1 MRCGKRRFIWLRYSP
16 AAPAFES
23 RLPPAPLPAVDH
35 PGAGLVPPTRFGGG
49 DVSLVGRRGVALIL
63 TLLVHLLLLLL
74 VLFTR
79 PPVQP
84 RKEDDRLTTF
94 SVMPDPA
101 KKEAGAKKEAPK
113 KNADAAAATPT
124 VEPPRIPP
132 PVAPVPTVPKTE
144 VPPSFIQLTPRDF
157 AAADL
162 SRLPGRG
169 TGASGAN
176 GKGTSGAVAGP
187 GEGPGGVQLYEA
199 EWYRRPTDMELA
211 GYMPANPPRVG
222 WGLVAC
228 KTIENYHVENC
239 QALGESPIGSGFARA
254 VRQAAWQ
261 FLVRPPR
268 IDGKPQ
274 VGAWVRIRIDY
285 TQSQAPDGPAN

>member
-1 MRCGKRRFIWLRYSP
+1 
-16 AAPAFES
+16 
-23 RLPPAPLPAVDH
+23 LPPANLTAVE
-35 PGAGLVPPTRFGGG
+35 PVGAGLSLPSRFGRVDTG
-49 DVSLVGRRGVALIL
+49 LARRRGVALAL
-63 TLLVHLLLLLL
+63 TILVHLLLLLL
-74 VLFTR
+74 ILLSR
-79 PPVQP
+79 APLPP
-84 RKEDDRLTTF
+84 RKAEERLTTF

-113 KNADAAAATPT
+113 KNADAAAAAPT
-124 VEPPRIPP
+124 VEPPRTPP
-132 PVAPVPTVPKTE
+132 PVAPVPKVPKTE
-144 VPPSFIQLTPRDF
+144 VPPSFIQLSPKDF

-162 SRLPGRG
+162 SRVPGRG
-169 TGASGAN
+169 AGSSGAN
-176 GKGTSGAVAGP
+176 GTGSSGAVAGP

-228 KTIENYHVENC
+228 KTIEQYHVENC

-254 VRQAAWQ
+254 VRLAAWQ

-285 TQSQAPDGPAN
+285 TQSAAPDGPSTSNTP